1 MYRKYQIC
9 LQIRY
14 KHNFMSIES
23 IVARQRATSEM
34 GFGGVGNSG
43 MGSYHGKKSFKTA
56 LIKLFLR

>member
-1 MYRKYQIC
+1 MG
-9 LQIRY
+9 
-14 KHNFMSIES
+14 IES